1 MKPLYL
7 EFKGINSFSEKAEID
22 FSRLCEAG
30 LFGIFGK
37 TGSGKSTILDCI
49 LYALF
54 SRTSRKQT
62 LKEYLNNKSSDAY
75 VRFVFEVLSN
85 GERRT
90 FKVNKTLK
98 LNKRGLIDTSAE
110 LFELKEN
117 DTIPLCEGEK
127 VNEKIKEIIGVSY
140 DEFARCIILPQNEF
154 AAFVKSS
161 RAERLS
167 SVSKLFGLEKY
178 DFLLGKKLKEKI
190 SETQAELAGA
200 NGELKSYEIF
210 TKEYLE
216 EKRNLLNS
224 EKARKTEINRQL
236 SELESQIKKDG
247 ELYSDKKKYIKNEE
261 TLKELLQSQEKILNK
276 KDALANVENAR
287 DVLKADKDLTDA
299 KEQLSKLNHLSDEL
313 STKVKETEQDLKT
326 ISDEQSKQASTE
338 LEKYISVQAVLNANI
353 SLVNKTEKLRID
365 YKEQTEFLSREK
377 KLAEETEKQLNS
389 LTLELQRCGSPEKEF
404 IRLIENIGSL
414 SVKEE
419 LISEN
424 DYFTE
429 KLNSVKPYTETE
441 FGKLVHGEIVRKIA
455 EIKKRIDDIG
465 FVNTDVS
472 AVSEQIEI
480 IKSKTEKAN
489 YINAKIA
496 ELTAKKAA
504 SLQKIQSISEK
515 LTELSDEG
523 IQCKKTLEEVECRTG
538 YSISSNKKL
547 SQAIED
553 VEKKISDIKQKA
565 ELVLKRKEAAENNLS
580 LLREKLSVCEGK
592 RAAFKERIV
601 MFSDK
606 LSELLDKSRF
616 SSSEEAKAYALD
628 ENIVSLYNKK
638 VSEYEARLNESLSLK
653 SLLEKLFADNPFD
666 ETSYE
671 SLLDKRDELSENFKA
686 CSERFAVYSKEFS
699 DAEENLKKS
708 EKLREKRDEIASKMN
723 LLIKLGEVLY
733 GRNLLDFIAEEY
745 LSEISF
751 NASRTLLLLTSG
763 RYDLIYDGDF
773 FVSDNLS
780 CGDRRPVSTLSGGET
795 FLVSLSLAL
804 SLSQAI
810 CEKTNKPVEFFFLD
824 EGFGTLDEDLTEVVL
839 DSLDRLRSAN
849 FTIGLISH
857 VIELKQRIQSKI
869 LVSPAT
875 ATHGSTVET
884 IC

>member
-1 MKPLYL
+1 
-7 EFKGINSFSEKAEID
+7 
-22 FSRLCEAG
+22 
-30 LFGIFGK
+30 
-37 TGSGKSTILDCI
+37 
-49 LYALF
+49 
-54 SRTSRKQT
+54 
-62 LKEYLNNKSSDAY
+62 
-75 VRFVFEVLSN
+75 
-85 GERRT
+85 
-90 FKVNKTLK
+90 
-98 LNKRGLIDTSAE
+98 
-110 LFELKEN
+110 
-117 DTIPLCEGEK
+117 
-127 VNEKIKEIIGVSY
+127 
-140 DEFARCIILPQNEF
+140 
-154 AAFVKSS
+154 
-161 RAERLS
+161 
-167 SVSKLFGLEKY
+167 
-178 DFLLGKKLKEKI
+178 
-190 SETQAELAGA
+190 
-200 NGELKSYEIF
+200 
-210 TKEYLE
+210 
-216 EKRNLLNS
+216 
-224 EKARKTEINRQL
+224 
-236 SELESQIKKDG
+236 
-247 ELYSDKKKYIKNEE
+247 
-261 TLKELLQSQEKILNK
+261 
-276 KDALANVENAR
+276 
-287 DVLKADKDLTDA
+287 
-299 KEQLSKLNHLSDEL
+299 
-313 STKVKETEQDLKT
+313 
-326 ISDEQSKQASTE
+326 
-338 LEKYISVQAVLNANI
+338 
-353 SLVNKTEKLRID
+353 
-365 YKEQTEFLSREK
+365 
-377 KLAEETEKQLNS
+377 
-389 LTLELQRCGSPEKEF
+389 
-404 IRLIENIGSL
+404 
-414 SVKEE
+414 
-419 LISEN
+419 
-424 DYFTE
+424 
-429 KLNSVKPYTETE
+429 
-441 FGKLVHGEIVRKIA
+441 
-455 EIKKRIDDIG
+455 
-465 FVNTDVS
+465 
-472 AVSEQIEI
+472 
-480 IKSKTEKAN
+480 
-489 YINAKIA
+489 
-496 ELTAKKAA
+496 
-504 SLQKIQSISEK
+504 
-515 LTELSDEG
+515 
-523 IQCKKTLEEVECRTG
+523 
-538 YSISSNKKL
+538 
-547 SQAIED
+547 
-553 VEKKISDIKQKA
+553 
-565 ELVLKRKEAAENNLS
+565 
-580 LLREKLSVCEGK
+580 
-592 RAAFKERIV
+592 

-606 LSELLDKSRF
+606 LSELLDKSKF